1 MVGQGDQA
9 LGVEPGDGHG
19 LFGLAALGFAP
30 AALAAEGET
39 PGSPFRYP
47 KTSQEVHLRSG
58 TLALLEAETAQLAPD
73 PGLEAAQLG
82 LAAGVTEVGDPSQ
95 GDAPVAPGD
104 LPNPL
109 LQAGRALRGD
119 PQGAIRQEPI
129 AEELAR
135 PDRGHGALVPVDLE
149 MQPAA

>member
-47 KTSQEVHLRSG
+47 KTSQEVRLRSG

-82 LAAGVTEVGDPSQ
+82 LAAGVTEVGDPS
-95 GDAPVAPGD
+95 
-104 LPNPL
+104 
-109 LQAGRALRGD
+109 
-119 PQGAIRQEPI
+119 
-129 AEELAR
+129 
-135 PDRGHGALVPVDLE
+135 
-149 MQPAA
+149 

>member
-47 KTSQEVHLRSG
+47 KTSQEVRLRSG

-73 PGLEAAQLG
+73 PGQI
-82 LAAGVTEVGDPSQ
+82 
-95 GDAPVAPGD
+95 
-104 LPNPL
+104 
-109 LQAGRALRGD
+109 GRASCRDG
-119 PQGAIRQEPI
+119 GWMSA
-129 AEELAR
+129 
-135 PDRGHGALVPVDLE
+135 VPCV
-149 MQPAA
+149 PTGNA